1 MSDNN
6 NTKTI
11 KNVLVI
17 TIVIPIIFFLSII
30 SASFAWIL
38 ATQDVNEVIIE
49 TGSIEIDYSDTEI
62 INTSLS
68 PTSEP
73 NDVNDITHAYKNT
86 FRIDNVGTGNVI
98 LETYIDIISN
108 NYQQDLVH
116 YKLYDS
122 YNNIIKTGNINNE
135 KVVFFND
142 IKLEA
147 KKNASYSLLIWL
159 DETADDTQQNRLLK
173 GTITAYAIQENQ
185 K

>member
-1 MSDNN
+1 MNN
-6 NTKTI
+6 KYDVKTV
-11 KNVLVI
+11 KNALVL

-38 ATQDVNEVIIE
+38 STQDINEVIIE
-49 TGSIEIDYSDTEI
+49 TGSIEINYSDTEI
-62 INTSLS
+62 INTTLS
-68 PTSEP
+68 PTEEP
-73 NDVNDITHAYKNT
+73 QNVNDVSHAYKNT
-86 FRIDNVGTGNVI
+86 FKIDNVGTGNVI

-108 NYQQDLVH
+108 NYKNDIVH
-116 YKLYDS
+116 YKLYDQS
-122 YNNIIKTGNINNE
+122 NNIIKTGNINNE

-159 DETADDTQQNRLLK
+159 DEDADDSQQNKVLK
-173 GTITAYAIQENQ
+173 GTITVYSIQENQ